1 MSRHVTFRHN
11 ELISSVRVSI
21 RWKTKMFKAKSIGI
35 QIFLKPLTE
44 TALSW
49 NRCPELLKDPS
60 TRGPKLRPF
69 SRWVSSTRAFFCII
83 LRICLH
89 CHFQNHLFVSFRPWI
104 RTFLK
109 PHFFLYLLIGMDA
122 LFKCFGV
129 HFKNNVWIHWFRVE
143 GRPIR
148 LNKYG
153 FPKYPHSCG
162 CSLIFWYWRKTD
174 KYK

>member
-69 SRWVSSTRAFFCII
+69 SRWVSSTRVFFCII

-89 CHFQNHLFVSFRPWI
+89 CHFQNHLFVSLGHESGNFWNRIFFYPLI
-104 RTFLK
+104 R
-109 PHFFLYLLIGMDA
+109 MDA

-129 HFKNNVWIHWFRVE
+129 HFKNNVVLVSGFTAFVWRE
-143 GRPIR
+143 GR
-148 LNKYG
+148 
-153 FPKYPHSCG
+153 FV
-162 CSLIFWYWRKTD
+162 
-174 KYK
+174 

>member
-69 SRWVSSTRAFFCII
+69 SRWVSSTRVFFCII

-109 PHFFLYLLIGMDA
+109 PHFFIRW
-122 LFKCFGV
+122 F
-129 HFKNNVWIHWFRVE
+129 VWMLSSSVLECILKTMWFWCRDSLV
-143 GRPIR
+143 
-148 LNKYG
+148 
-153 FPKYPHSCG
+153 SCG
-162 CSLIFWYWRKTD
+162 GKADSFK
-174 KYK
+174 